1 MAGQQTDHHPVLQ
14 ERSVVSSFI
23 FSAANGNP
31 RVALFR
37 RSEKVNTYQY
47 VSFPRC
53 PRIETNCHRHHLA
66 PISGSIEQH
75 ESPLAA
81 AWREI
86 REETSLTS
94 QDIELWRQG
103 KSYSFSDPSV
113 GRRWTIY
120 PFAFRFKSPSEG
132 GRGESGIK
140 IDWEHEEWTW
150 HEPKDVVDDENFG
163 GVPRL
168 AESLRR
174 AYFEVYMNDNASGAL
189 RSGLEQLKSDHSS
202 GSHELTTL
210 ALKAFRD
217 VLVHLKDDPKWWDTT
232 RMAAWHLWKN
242 GRESMGS
249 ATLNAFLGVL
259 TDINSIKK
267 QESGNQWG
275 RILTV
280 LDHHLERRHETA
292 SYIKEAFNAYL
303 QSSFL
308 PRIQLQA
315 KKGLTL
321 LTLSASSTIRNSI
334 LGAFKS
340 LPVSHLNLR
349 ILESRPLFEGASLA
363 SSLLSE
369 FESSFPPSS
378 GRHLQIR
385 IYTDA
390 GAALAAK
397 DVDFVLLGADRIST
411 SGSVSNK
418 TGSLPAVL
426 CTKYISPGAKILV
439 FSGLEKVAE
448 PGAEDDHQPE
458 ENDPM
463 EVISPWVDIG
473 VKGVSKLQECVRGG
487 KEENPN
493 CVVEIKNVYFEWV
506 DASMIDAYITEEGA
520 LGASDIQNKALE
532 VKQKVNQYFGPL

>member
-1 MAGQQTDHHPVLQ
+1 MYPSQDARGS
-14 ERSVVSSFI
+14 R
-23 FSAANGNP
+23 
-31 RVALFR
+31 
-37 RSEKVNTYQY
+37 
-47 VSFPRC
+47 
-53 PRIETNCHRHHLA
+53 TNCHRHHLA

-75 ESPLAA
+75 ESPVAA

-86 REETSLTS
+86 SEETSLTS
-94 QDIELWRQG
+94 QDIDFWRQG
-103 KSYSFSDPSV
+103 KSYSFSDPSI

-120 PFAFRFKSPSEG
+120 PFAFRLKSPDEG
-132 GRGESGIK
+132 GRGEAGIK

-174 AYFEVYMNDNASGAL
+174 VCFEVYMNDNASGAL
-189 RSGLEQLKSDHSS
+189 RSGLQQLKSDHSS
-202 GSHELTTL
+202 GSHELTTF

-242 GRESMGS
+242 GRESMGA

-259 TDINSIKK
+259 ADIDSIKK
-267 QESGNQWG
+267 QESENQWD

-280 LDHHLERRHETA
+280 LDHHLERRHKTA
-292 SYIKEAFNAYL
+292 SHIKEAFNAYI
-303 QSSFL
+303 QSNFL
-308 PRIQLQA
+308 PRIQSQG
-315 KKGLTL
+315 KKALTL
-321 LTLSASSTIRNSI
+321 LTLSASSTIRDSI
-334 LGAFKS
+334 LDAFKS
-340 LPVSHLNLR
+340 LPVSRLELR

-369 FESSFPPSS
+369 FESNFPPSS
-378 GRHLQIR
+378 GQHLQIR

-397 DVDFVLLGADRIST
+397 DVDFVLLGADRISS

-426 CTKYISPGAKILV
+426 CTKHISPEAKILV

-448 PGAEDDHQPE
+448 PGAEDDHEPE
-458 ENDPM
+458 ENDSM
-463 EVISPWVDIG
+463 EVIRPWVDIG
-473 VKGVSKLQECVRGG
+473 IKGVSKLQEGIRGTK
-487 KEENPN
+487 KETSN
-493 CVVEIKNVYFEWV
+493 CVVEVKNIYFEWV

-520 LGASDIQNKALE
+520 LGASVIQNKAQE
-532 VKQKVNQYFGPL
+532 VKQQADEYLGSL